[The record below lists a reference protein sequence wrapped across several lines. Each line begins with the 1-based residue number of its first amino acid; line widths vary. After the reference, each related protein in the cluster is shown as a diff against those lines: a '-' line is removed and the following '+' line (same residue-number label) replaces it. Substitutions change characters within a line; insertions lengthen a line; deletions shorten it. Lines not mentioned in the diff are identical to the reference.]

1 LGGEGIVGLVAW
13 DRLVAKGSV
22 IGPIVRSTSVAP
34 ERTVAPEGR
43 VRAATAADPQPV
55 TTRPSDTTAPESV
68 LAADGTA
75 FPADESSLHL
85 LDEVDDEFQW
95 TFHERRGW
103 LVGIAVNLLVAG
115 IWVGYTHYRPHTHD
129 DFRIAGIATGVATFV
144 LADVIN
150 TNQLG
155 SDADRVAHNLE
166 GGHGVVHELAL
177 KNAALALLLLPLT
190 VFVSVGVR
198 VALDRWRAIPHA
210 VVLDIG
216 VVVLWMAMGNVL
228 SVLLPYRPIDL
239 RERWRLPRTWPRW
252 ALCLAIP
259 YGAYYAHRWLVWPVD
274 RIDHHRLL
282 GSTDRNFMA
291 YCLVATGWSII
302 VWLISLAFVW
312 WYSHVA
318 RNRLDRDLHR
328 SD

>member
-1 LGGEGIVGLVAW
+1 MAPQRTIAPDGG
-13 DRLVAKGSV
+13 
-22 IGPIVRSTSVAP
+22 
-34 ERTVAPEGR
+34 
-43 VRAATAADPQPV
+43 VRAATPDARPVIMHPTDP
-55 TTRPSDTTAPESV
+55 TASESV
-68 LAADGTA
+68 LAADGMA
-75 FPADESSLHL
+75 FPAEESSLHPFA
-85 LDEVDDEFQW
+85 EVDDELRW

-103 LVGIAVNLLVAG
+103 LVGIAVNLVLAG

-129 DFRIAGIATGVATFV
+129 DFRIAGIAAGVATFV

-155 SDADRVAHNLE
+155 SDADRVARNLE

-177 KNAALALLLLPLT
+177 KNAALAMLLLPLT
-190 VFVSVGVR
+190 VLVSVGVR

-216 VVVLWMAMGNVL
+216 VVVLWMGTGNVL
-228 SVLLPYRPIDL
+228 SVLLPYRPIAL
-239 RERWRLPRTWPRW
+239 RKRWRSRRTWPRW

-259 YGAYYAHRWLVWPVD
+259 YAAYYAHRWFVWPVD

-282 GSTDRNFMA
+282 GDTDRNFMA
-291 YCLVATGWSII
+291 YCLVAMGWSIV

-312 WYSHVA
+312 WYSHA
-318 RNRLDRDLHR
+318 AGDRLDRDLRR